1 MNKQKLFFILLLLV
15 AQSSFAQ
22 VLNNDSRINNTRMT
36 SSVQGSVIDPS
47 GMSDDE
53 IIEYINEQKRRGMSD
68 RVIVRN
74 LLNRGVSQEKL
85 TELREKY
92 SERSTQNTSGNQG
105 LDADVDFMTDRRR
118 TNNLLNVDAGILE
131 TQIQDVIPDSVTLAS
146 LSLEISREQEIF
158 GHNIFRDKQV
168 SFEPNLNIAT
178 PENYRLG
185 PGDEVIIDV
194 WGASQSTFRDYISPD
209 GYVNIEQLGLI
220 YLSGM
225 TVSAANEHLKT
236 RYGQIYSGLTE
247 DNPSAEIKLTL
258 GQIRS
263 IQVRVMGEVV
273 NPGTYTVSSFAS
285 IFHALYLAGGVNDI
299 GSLRNIRVSRGG
311 REVAVLDV
319 YDYLLNGRTSGDIR
333 LSDGDVVTVPTYD
346 RLVKV
351 EGQVKRPM
359 FYEMKESESV
369 ADLLGYSGGFAR
381 NAYRGSVSIERFGDN
396 GMQFFTLDEAA
407 QGTFLVKDGDLMRV
421 DSISDLFENVV
432 EVKGAVYR
440 QGKFQLGVVN
450 TVKELIENA
459 GGLKPN
465 AFVSRAILNRR
476 LPDMSMENVAVDIE
490 GVMAGTVADIELR
503 NYDVLYISSIEDM
516 QDIQYVN
523 VYGEVAFPG
532 KYRFAHNTKVG
543 DVILMAGGLSE
554 KASTARI
561 EVVRRNYDAAS
572 VNVSDTIAQVFTF
585 EIDRNLTVSGADNF
599 VLQPFDAVYVRRSP
613 TYVTQG
619 NVSIEGEVVFA
630 GMYVMDN
637 KNMRLSDLVK
647 ASGGFTNNAY
657 IEGARVERQLSA
669 AERERMREN
678 LRTVQRQ
685 MDSTYLANIE
695 IPEYQNV
702 GIDLA
707 KAIEQPGSD
716 YDLILK
722 NGDRLII
729 PEFVNTV
736 TISGNVMYPNTVT
749 YKEGENLN
757 YYINLAGGYGINA
770 KKSKAI
776 IVYQNG
782 TIARAKNRASLIKPG
797 CEIIVPTKVKR
808 EGMSTAEIFSL
819 ASTSASLATVIISLI
834 NLITR

>member
-36 SSVQGSVIDPS
+36 SSVQGGVIDPS

-146 LSLEISREQEIF
+146 LSLELSREQEIF

-396 GMQFFTLDEAA
+396 GMQFFTLDETA
-407 QGTFLVKDGDLMRV
+407 QRTFLVKDGDLMRV

>member
-396 GMQFFTLDEAA
+396 GMQFFTLDETA
-407 QGTFLVKDGDLMRV
+407 QRTFLVKDGDLMRV

-782 TIARAKNRASLIKPG
+782 TIARAKNRASIIKPG

>member
-36 SSVQGSVIDPS
+36 SSVQGDVIDPS

-146 LSLEISREQEIF
+146 LSLELSREQEIF

-396 GMQFFTLDEAA
+396 GMQFFTLDETA
-407 QGTFLVKDGDLMRV
+407 QRTFLVKDGDLMRV

>member
-36 SSVQGSVIDPS
+36 SSVQGDVIDPS

-146 LSLEISREQEIF
+146 LSLELSREQEIF

-319 YDYLLNGRTSGDIR
+319 YDYLLNGRTNGDIR

-396 GMQFFTLDEAA
+396 GMQFFTLDETA
-407 QGTFLVKDGDLMRV
+407 QRTFLVKDGDLMRV

>member
-92 SERSTQNTSGNQG
+92 SETNAQGSSNNQG
-105 LDADVDFMTDRRR
+105 IDADADFMTDRRR
-118 TNNLLNVDAGILE
+118 TNNLLNVDAGIQE
-131 TQIQDVIPDSVTLAS
+131 PQIQDIIPDSAGLAN
-146 LSLEISREQEIF
+146 LGLEVSRELEIF
-158 GHNIFRDKQV
+158 GHNIFRDKNI

-209 GYVNIEQLGLI
+209 GYVNIEQLGLV
-220 YLSGM
+220 YLAGM
-225 TVSAANEHLKT
+225 TVNAANEHLRT

-319 YDYLLNGRTSGDIR
+319 YDYLLNGRTNGDIR

-490 GVMAGTVADIELR
+490 GVMAGTVADVELR
-503 NYDVLYISSIEDM
+503 NFDVLYISSIEDM

-532 KYRFAHNTKVG
+532 KYRFAHNTKIG

-561 EVVRRNYDAAS
+561 EVVRRNYDAAA
-572 VNVSDTIAQVFTF
+572 VNVSDTIAKVFTF

-630 GMYVMDN
+630 GMYVLDN

-722 NGDRLII
+722 NGDRLIV

-757 YYINLAGGYGINA
+757 YYIDLAGGYGINA

>member
-36 SSVQGSVIDPS
+36 SSVQGDVIDPS

-396 GMQFFTLDEAA
+396 GMQFFTLDETA
-407 QGTFLVKDGDLMRV
+407 QRTFLVKDGDLMRV

>member
-92 SERSTQNTSGNQG
+92 SERSTQNSSGNQG

-396 GMQFFTLDEAA
+396 GMQFFTLDETA
-407 QGTFLVKDGDLMRV
+407 QRTFLVKDGDLMRV

>member
-36 SSVQGSVIDPS
+36 SSVQGDVIDPS

-369 ADLLGYSGGFAR
+369 SDLLGYSGGFAR

-396 GMQFFTLDEAA
+396 GMQFFTLDETA
-407 QGTFLVKDGDLMRV
+407 QRTFLVKDGDLMRV

>member
-92 SERSTQNTSGNQG
+92 SETNAQGSSNNQG
-105 LDADVDFMTDRRR
+105 IDADADFMTDRRR
-118 TNNLLNVDAGILE
+118 TNNLLNVDAGIQE
-131 TQIQDVIPDSVTLAS
+131 PQIQDIIPDSAGLAN
-146 LSLEISREQEIF
+146 LGLEVSRELEIF
-158 GHNIFRDKQV
+158 GHNIFRDKNI

-209 GYVNIEQLGLI
+209 GYVNIEQLGLV
-220 YLSGM
+220 YLAGM
-225 TVSAANEHLKT
+225 TVNAANEHLRT

-319 YDYLLNGRTSGDIR
+319 YDYLLNGRTNGDIR

-490 GVMAGTVADIELR
+490 GVMAGTVADVELR
-503 NYDVLYISSIEDM
+503 NFDVLYISSIEDM

-561 EVVRRNYDAAS
+561 EVVRRNYDAAA
-572 VNVSDTIAQVFTF
+572 VNVSDTIAKVFTF

-613 TYVTQG
+613 TYVSQG

-722 NGDRLII
+722 NGDRLIV

-757 YYINLAGGYGINA
+757 YYIDLAGGYGINA

>member
-36 SSVQGSVIDPS
+36 SSVQGDVIDPS

-92 SERSTQNTSGNQG
+92 SETNAQGSSNNQG
-105 LDADVDFMTDRRR
+105 IDADADFMTDRRR
-118 TNNLLNVDAGILE
+118 TNNLLNVDAGIQE
-131 TQIQDVIPDSVTLAS
+131 PQIQDIIPDSAGLAN
-146 LSLEISREQEIF
+146 LGLEVSRELEIF
-158 GHNIFRDKQV
+158 GHNIFRDKNI

-209 GYVNIEQLGLI
+209 GYVNIEQLGLV
-220 YLSGM
+220 YLAGM
-225 TVSAANEHLKT
+225 TVNAANEHLRT

-319 YDYLLNGRTSGDIR
+319 YDYLLNGRTNGDIR

-490 GVMAGTVADIELR
+490 GVMAGTVADVELR
-503 NYDVLYISSIEDM
+503 NFDVLYISSIEDM

-532 KYRFAHNTKVG
+532 KYRFAHNTKIG

-561 EVVRRNYDAAS
+561 EVVRRNYDAAA
-572 VNVSDTIAQVFTF
+572 VNVSDTIAKVFTF

-630 GMYVMDN
+630 GMYVLDN

-722 NGDRLII
+722 NGDRLIV

-757 YYINLAGGYGINA
+757 YYIDLAGGYGINA

>member
-36 SSVQGSVIDPS
+36 SSVQGGVIDPS

-396 GMQFFTLDEAA
+396 GMQFFTLDETA
-407 QGTFLVKDGDLMRV
+407 QRTFLVRDGDLMRV

-490 GVMAGTVADIELR
+490 GVMDGTVSDIELR

-630 GMYVMDN
+630 GMYVMGN

-657 IEGARVERQLSA
+657 IEGARIERRLSA

-678 LRTVQRQ
+678 LRNVQRQ

-702 GIDLA
+702 GINLA
-707 KAIEQPGSD
+707 KAIEQPGGD

-757 YYINLAGGYGINA
+757 YYINLAGGYGLNA

>member
-1 MNKQKLFFILLLLV
+1 MNKQKLFFILLLMV

-369 ADLLGYSGGFAR
+369 SDLLGYSGGFAR

-396 GMQFFTLDEAA
+396 GMQFFTLDETA
-407 QGTFLVKDGDLMRV
+407 QRTFLVKDGDLMRV

>member
-1 MNKQKLFFILLLLV
+1 MNKQKLFFILLLMV

-92 SERSTQNTSGNQG
+92 SERSTQNSSGNQG

-396 GMQFFTLDEAA
+396 GMQFFTLDETA
-407 QGTFLVKDGDLMRV
+407 QRTFLVKDGDLMRV

>member
-369 ADLLGYSGGFAR
+369 SDLLGYSGGFAR

-396 GMQFFTLDEAA
+396 GMQFFTLDETA
-407 QGTFLVKDGDLMRV
+407 QRTFLVKDGDLMRV